1 MTKRLILGPLMILL
15 LLGLLWLDEF
25 LSTRAAPAWWP
36 LWFTVKGNIAPGVV
50 MFVTMLGLAVLAAR
64 ELAAMLKAKGIVSS
78 KRMMTGAAV
87 LGLAVSYLTPATMS
101 GPAAVSL
108 TESVSALCLVAALVY
123 FSRHKSTDG
132 VIAGAGG
139 VLLSLVYLGFMFG
152 FVLAIR
158 REHSAWVVLWVLAV
172 TKSCDIG
179 AYFTGKAL
187 GKHKLIPWLSP
198 GKTWEGLAG
207 GVALSAIVAIVG
219 LSLLRDAGLNPG
231 VRTIEAIV
239 VGAIFGLVGQVGDLL
254 ESLLKRDAGTK
265 DSGSSIPG
273 FGGVLDVLDSPILV
287 APVAYWWL
295 SGLPWHTGWNSGS
308 HLGG

>member
-1 MTKRLILGPLMILL
+1 MNKRLILGPLMILL
-15 LLGLLWLDEF
+15 LLGLLWLDEYLGKCSAPSGWPVF
-25 LSTRAAPAWWP
+25 LTSNGKIT
-36 LWFTVKGNIAPGVV
+36 PGLV
-50 MFVTMLGLAVLAAR
+50 MFVSMLGLAVLAAR
-64 ELAAMLKAKGIVSS
+64 ELAAMLKAKSIVSS
-78 KRMMTGAAV
+78 KRLMSGAAV
-87 LGLAVSYLTPATMS
+87 VGLSLSFLTPTVLK
-101 GPAAVSL
+101 GPEAVSL
-108 TESVSALCLVAALVY
+108 AATASAFVLVASLVY
-123 FSRHKSTDG
+123 FSRNKSTEG

-152 FVLAIR
+152 FLLAIR

-179 AYFTGKAL
+179 AYFTGRAI
-187 GKHKLIPWLSP
+187 GRHKLIPWLSP

-207 GVALSAIVAIVG
+207 GVVLSSIVSIIG
-219 LSLLRDAGLNPG
+219 LSLLRDAHLNPSG
-231 VRTIEAIV
+231 VRTVEAII

-295 SGLPWHTGWNSGS
+295 
-308 HLGG
+308 

>member
-1 MTKRLILGPLMILL
+1 MNKRYILGPLMIGL
-15 LLGLLWLDEF
+15 LLGLLWLDEY
-25 LSTRAAPAWWP
+25 LAHQPAPAWWP
-36 LWFTVKGNIAPGVV
+36 AWLTKVGNFAPGEV
-50 MFVTMLGLAVLAAR
+50 MFVSMLGLAVLAAR

-78 KRMMTGAAV
+78 KRLMTGAAV
-87 LGLAVSYLTPATMS
+87 VGLGLSYFTPSGLTA
-101 GPAAVSL
+101 PAAMSL
-108 TESVSALCLVAALVY
+108 AGTGCAITLVAALVY
-123 FSRHKSTDG
+123 FSRNKSTEG

-152 FVLAIR
+152 FVLALR

-179 AYFTGKAL
+179 AYFTGRAL
-187 GKHKLIPWLSP
+187 GRHKLIPWLSP

-207 GVALSAIVAIVG
+207 GVVLSAIVAIVG
-219 LSLLRDAGLNPG
+219 LSLLRDAHLNPG
-231 VRTIEAIV
+231 VHTIEAIL
-239 VGAIFGLVGQVGDLL
+239 VGAVFGLVGQVGDLL

-295 SGLPWHTGWNSGS
+295 S
-308 HLGG
+308 

>member
-1 MTKRLILGPLMILL
+1 MIAL
-15 LLGLLWLDEF
+15 LLGFLWLDEY
-25 LSTRAAPAWWP
+25 LSGQSVPSSWP
-36 LWFTVKGNIAPGVV
+36 TWLSRDGKFAPGVV
-50 MFVTMLGLAVLAAR
+50 MFITMLGLAILAAR
-64 ELAAMLKAKGIVSS
+64 ELAAMLKAKGIASS
-78 KRMMTGAAV
+78 KRLMTGAAV
-87 LGLAVSYLTPATMS
+87 VGLGLSYLTPSGLS
-101 GPAAVSL
+101 GPMAMSLAGTGCAITLVVSL
-108 TESVSALCLVAALVY
+108 AY
-123 FSRHKSTDG
+123 FSRNKSTDG

-179 AYFTGKAL
+179 AYFTGRAL
-187 GKHKLIPWLSP
+187 GRHKLIPWLSP

-207 GVALSAIVAIVG
+207 GVALSAIVAFVG
-219 LSLLRDAGLNPG
+219 LSLLRDAHLNPG
-231 VRTIEAIV
+231 GVHTVEAIAM
-239 VGAIFGLVGQVGDLL
+239 GAVLGLVGQVGDLL

-273 FGGVLDVLDSPILV
+273 FGGLLDVMDSPILV

-295 SGLPWHTGWNSGS
+295 SGILWHGGS
-308 HLGG
+308 

>member
-1 MTKRLILGPLMILL
+1 MSKRLILGPLMIVL

-25 LSTRAAPAWWP
+25 LATCAAPGGWP
-36 LWFTVKGNIAPGVV
+36 GWFTSGGKIAPGVV
-50 MFVTMLGLAVLAAR
+50 MFVSMLGLAVLAAR
-64 ELAAMLKAKGIVSS
+64 ELAGMLKAKGIASS
-78 KRMMTGAAV
+78 KRLMSGAAV
-87 LGLAVSYLTPATMS
+87 IGLGLSFLTPATVS

-108 TESVSALCLVAALVY
+108 AATACGFVLVGSLVY

-152 FVLAIR
+152 FVLTIR
-158 REHSAWVVLWVLAV
+158 REQSAWVVLWVLAV

-179 AYFTGKAL
+179 AYFTGRAL
-187 GKHKLIPWLSP
+187 GRHKLIPWLSP

-207 GVALSAIVAIVG
+207 GVVLSSIVAIVG
-219 LSLLRDAGLNPG
+219 LSLLRDAHLNPG
-231 VRTIEAIV
+231 VRTLEAIV
-239 VGAIFGLVGQVGDLL
+239 VGAVFGLVGQVGDLL

-295 SGLPWHTGWNSGS
+295 SGLAWHGGSGHS
-308 HLGG
+308 

>member
-15 LLGLLWLDEF
+15 LLGLLWLDEY
-25 LSTRAAPAWWP
+25 LSGRNAPAWWP
-36 LWFTVKGNIAPGVV
+36 MWLTVKGTIAPGVV
-50 MFVTMLGLAVLAAR
+50 MFVAMLGLAVLAAR

-78 KRMMTGAAV
+78 KRLMTGAAV
-87 LGLAVSYLTPATMS
+87 GGLMLSYLTPAGLS
-101 GPAAVSL
+101 GSTAMAIAG
-108 TESVSALCLVAALVY
+108 TGCAITLVTSLVY
-123 FSRHKSTDG
+123 FSRNKSTDG

-207 GVALSAIVAIVG
+207 GVALSSVVAIIG
-219 LSLLRDAGLNPG
+219 LSLLRDAHLNPG
-231 VRTIEAIV
+231 VKTVEAIV
-239 VGAIFGLVGQVGDLL
+239 VGAVFGLVGQVGDLL

-295 SGLPWHTGWNSGS
+295 
-308 HLGG
+308 

>member
-1 MTKRLILGPLMILL
+1 MNKRLILGPLMILL
-15 LLGLLWLDEF
+15 LLGLLWLDEM
-25 LSTRAAPAWWP
+25 LGARVAPPWWP
-36 LWFTVKGNIAPGVV
+36 RILSSGDRFAPGVV
-50 MFVTMLGLAVLAAR
+50 MFVAMLGLAVLAAR
-64 ELAAMLKAKGIVSS
+64 ELAAMLKAKGIASS

-87 LGLAVSYLTPATMS
+87 LGLAVSYLTPATMT
-101 GPAAVSL
+101 GPAAVSMAA
-108 TESVSALCLVAALVY
+108 TVSAACLVAALVY

-179 AYFTGKAL
+179 AYFTGRAL
-187 GKHKLIPWLSP
+187 GRHKLIPWLSP

-207 GVALSAIVAIVG
+207 GVILSSIVAIVG
-219 LSLLRDAGLNPG
+219 LSLLRDAHLNPG
-231 VRTIEAIV
+231 VRTIEAIL
-239 VGAIFGLVGQVGDLL
+239 VGAVFGLVGQVGDLL

-265 DSGSSIPG
+265 DSGSTIPG

-295 SGLPWHTGWNSGS
+295 SGPTWHSVPGHS
-308 HLGG
+308 